1 MANGAL
7 EQEEKLQLEEEV
19 EENKN
24 MIEEEK
30 LRRR

>member
-1 MANGAL
+1 MVNGAL

-30 LRRR
+30 LRRS